1 LQQVARHEFGKATP
15 VVGGMQTE
23 IENAMRDLTRDT
35 VARRPQP
42 IPAGGS
48 DAKSLVERISAASIE
63 QIDEALQELQNM
75 RAGLLAHNERIR
87 MEIAGYENAN
97 EKVSGSLKSVS
108 DILAQ
113 WRQSAAA

>member
-1 LQQVARHEFGKATP
+1 MARHEFGKATP

-23 IENAMRDLTRDT
+23 IENAMKDFVTRDT

-63 QIDEALQELQNM
+63 QIDAALQELQNM
-75 RAGLLAHNERIR
+75 RVGLLAHNERIR
-87 MEIAGYENAN
+87 MEIAEYENAN

-113 WRQSAAA
+113 WKQSVSTK